1 MRRGLLAVL
10 FAGAFAVSATTVHAA
25 PILTTGS
32 SGYYNANLGQIL
44 DGSLG
49 FPCANSA
56 CGDPTV
62 NPNAPPPDLSAGA
75 AILGNWLGNPGAL
88 NANWTGLQPIPATW
102 AVNTETAIV
111 YEFTLA
117 QQSQLIASFGVDN
130 GLYVWVD
137 GVYMFGAMAPGGA
150 FLGEYPNVNL
160 GVLGPGTHYL
170 QVMREDHGGATGFA
184 MNVDATAVPEPAM
197 LLLLLGGASASA
209 VRAARRRQ
217 RS

>member
-1 MRRGLLAVL
+1 MNRGLLTIF
-10 FAGAFAVSATTVHAA
+10 FAGAFAASAASAHAA
-25 PILTTGS
+25 PILTTAS
-32 SGYYNANLGQIL
+32 SGYYNANLGQVL

-62 NPNAPPPDLSAGA
+62 NPVAPAPDLSAA
-75 AILGNWLGNPGAL
+75 AGILGNWLTNPAAL
-88 NANWTGLQPIPATW
+88 NGNWTGLQPIPATW

-117 QQSQLIASFGVDN
+117 QQSQLLASFGVDN

-160 GVLGPGTHYL
+160 GVLGAGTHYL
-170 QVMREDHGGATGFA
+170 QIMREDHGGLTGFA
-184 MNVDATAVPEPAM
+184 MNVDARAVPEPA
-197 LLLLLGGASASA
+197 LVLLLLGGASASA
-209 VRAARRRQ
+209 ARAYRRR